1 MQQRAMRNLFV
12 TGTDT
17 GVGKTLVSA
26 ALLRSFRQ
34 RGLRVAGMKPV
45 ASGCERTP
53 DGLRNDDARML
64 QAEATG
70 THPYAAVNPFAYEPA
85 IAPHVAAAE
94 AGIPID
100 LQTIETSYRLLAAD
114 SELVIVEGAGGWL
127 VPLAGRSTLA
137 ELAARL
143 ELDVVLVVGLRLGCL
158 NHAFLTAEAIAA
170 RGLRL
175 AGWVANT
182 IDPQYERLAANLATL
197 DEYLPAP
204 RLGLVPHGAPGDV
217 AAAAAAL
224 DLAPLLR

>member
-1 MQQRAMRNLFV
+1 MRNLFV

-53 DGLRNDDARML
+53 DGLRNDDARTL
-64 QAEATG
+64 QAESSG
-70 THPYAAVNPFAYEPA
+70 TRPYAAINPFAYEPA
-85 IAPHVAAAE
+85 IAPHIAAE
-94 AGIPID
+94 EAKVPID
-100 LQTIETSYRLLAAD
+100 FQTIEARYRELSAD
-114 SELVIVEGAGGWL
+114 SDLVIVEGAGGWL
-127 VPLAGRSTLA
+127 VPLAGRSTIADLA
-137 ELAARL
+137 VRL

-170 RGLRL
+170 RRLRL

-182 IDPQYERLAANLATL
+182 IDPQYERLAANVATL

-204 RLGLVPHGAPGDV
+204 RLGLLPHVAPDDV

-224 DLAPLLR
+224 DVARLHR